1 MKYSIII
8 LLVFT
13 SFLKA
18 QETRPTVQ
26 VLARSLPNKVLLR
39 WAVDQPLAWKKANEY
54 GFLIEKSTISRNGQA
69 VIPIQKEQLIQSPLQ
84 PKPLR
89 DWEALATRDQN
100 AAVLAQAL
108 YGDTFETDAPS
119 DALGKIYAINDELE
133 QRFTFGLL
141 AAEQNFEA
149 AKLAAWAFED
159 INVIK
164 GEQYVYKISVA
175 VPLEDT
181 LEITAGTVFAGPD
194 LYEELP
200 QPIGLA
206 AVFGDGNVLLSWN
219 FNLLQGLYTS
229 YTIERSSD
237 NQTYDPLNAVPLF
250 NAQEN
255 DGQSEISLYYT
266 DSIPN
271 NTDFYYRIKGL
282 TAFGETGPSTA
293 PLSGKAEK
301 SLGFVPRIYKKE
313 IPTDDSAIL
322 YWEFDEKGNDLINGF
337 EIRRA
342 NSDKGTYET
351 VQNNIPITQRQVT
364 IKNLKRV
371 NYFTVVALG
380 KNGVASESFATL
392 VQPVD
397 SIPPSPPTGLEAVL
411 DTMGILKL
419 SWTKNTEEDVAG
431 YRIFK
436 SNNPEVEFSEVTK
449 TTFTGGTFVD
459 TIPIKNLNEKVYF
472 KLKAEDYRYNR
483 SDFSEILI
491 VDKPDVTPPS
501 PPLFKNYKVTSEGVE
516 LQWINST
523 STDVI
528 AHILYRKNNTMSDRQ
543 WEEISVFTSI
553 VDSIYVDKSIIAAG
567 NYDYTM
573 IAKDKV
579 GLESTPTDPLSITWN
594 GLNINEDA
602 IKLSGTVNRELRFIN
617 LSWKIKDVSVVEY
630 RLYRGTAANDLKL
643 YKTFNGDTTSFNDTT
658 LDINSDYWY
667 GLQLVLSNGRI
678 SGIKGI
684 NLKY

>member
-8 LLVFT
+8 LLLFT

-18 QETRPTVQ
+18 QETATVQ
-26 VLARSLPNKVLLR
+26 VLARSLPDKVLLR

-54 GFLIEKSTISRNGQA
+54 GFLIEKSTISRNGA
-69 VIPIQKEQLIQSPLQ
+69 PVIPIKKEQLVQSPL
-84 PKPLR
+84 KPRPLE

-119 DALGKIYAINDELE
+119 DALGKIYAVNDELE

-159 INVIK
+159 PNVIK

-175 VPLEDT
+175 VPLEGT
-181 LEITAGTVFAGPD
+181 VGIIAGTVFAGPD

-206 AVFGDGNVLLSWN
+206 AVFGDKNVMLSWN

-229 YTIERSSD
+229 YNIERSID
-237 NQTYDPLNAVPLF
+237 NQTYEPLNAVPLF

-271 NTDFYYRIKGL
+271 NTDFYYRVKGL

-293 PLSGKAEK
+293 SLNGKAEK

-313 IPTDDSAIL
+313 IPTDDTAVL
-322 YWEFDEKGNDLINGF
+322 YWEFDEKGNELINGF

-351 VQNNIPITQRQVT
+351 VQTDIPITQRQTTV
-364 IKNLKRV
+364 KGLKRV

-380 KNGVASESFATL
+380 KNGVSSESFATL

-397 SIPPSPPTGLEAVL
+397 SIPPSPPIGLEAIL

-449 TTFTGGTFVD
+449 ATFTGETFMD

-483 SDFSEILI
+483 SDFSELLI

-501 PPLFKNYKVTSEGVE
+501 PPVFKNYKVTSEGVE
-516 LQWINST
+516 LQWINS
-523 STDVI
+523 SSADVSS
-528 AHILYRKNNTMSDRQ
+528 HVLYRKNNATPDTL
-543 WEEISVFTSI
+543 WEEISVFTSV
-553 VDSIYVDKSIIAAG
+553 VDSMYVDKSIAAAG
-567 NYDYTM
+567 NYAYTM

-594 GLNINEDA
+594 GLNINEDD
-602 IKLSGTVNRELRFIN
+602 IKFSGTVNRELRFIN
-617 LSWKIKDVSVVEY
+617 LSWKVKDVGVVEY

-643 YKTFNGDTTSFNDTT
+643 YKTFNGDTTSFNDTA
-658 LDINSDYWY
+658 LEINNDYWY
-667 GLQLVLSNGRI
+667 GLHLVLVNGRT